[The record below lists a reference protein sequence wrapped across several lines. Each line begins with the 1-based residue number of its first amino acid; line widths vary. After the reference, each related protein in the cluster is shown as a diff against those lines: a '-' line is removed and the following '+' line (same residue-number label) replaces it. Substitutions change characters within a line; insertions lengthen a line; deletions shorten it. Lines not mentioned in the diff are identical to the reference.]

1 MGGLTSKGW
10 EPGKMGQNFAR
21 LHNIFQQEKHTE
33 VGTVM
38 EGLCGDRECMV
49 QEAGS
54 SHPPV
59 PLPFSGLGWEALH
72 NLKEVPV
79 S

>member
-38 EGLCGDRECMV
+38 EGLCVGTGSAWYRR
-49 QEAGS
+49 QE
-54 SHPPV
+54 V
-59 PLPFSGLGWEALH
+59 LTPLSLSLLVG
-72 NLKEVPV
+72 
-79 S
+79 